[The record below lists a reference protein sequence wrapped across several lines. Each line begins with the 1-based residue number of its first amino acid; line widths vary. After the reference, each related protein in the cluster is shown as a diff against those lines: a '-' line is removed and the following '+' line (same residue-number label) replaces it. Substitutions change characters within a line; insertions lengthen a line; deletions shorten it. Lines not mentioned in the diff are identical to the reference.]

1 MPDSSIPNL
10 DRIDRA
16 ILAELSHNARISM
29 TELGQ
34 KVGLSKTPVAAR
46 VRRLEADGVIT
57 GYSAELSAKK
67 LGMDH
72 VAFLE
77 VRLSDTRED
86 TLAAFN
92 AAVRQ
97 IVEVEECH
105 LIAGGFDYLVK
116 VRTRDIAEYRRV
128 LSESISRL
136 PHVAS
141 TSTFVSMESV
151 RDRGVAQV

>member
-1 MPDSSIPNL
+1 MTDAPAL

-16 ILAELSHNARISM
+16 ILAELTRNARISM
-29 TELGQ
+29 VDLGQ
-34 KVGLSKTPVAAR
+34 KVGLSKTPVTAR
-46 VRRLEADGVIT
+46 VRRLETEGVIS
-57 GYSAELSAKK
+57 GYSAQLSARR
-67 LGMDH
+67 LGLDH
-72 VAFLE
+72 VAFME
-77 VRLSDTRED
+77 VRLSDTRERA
-86 TLAAFN
+86 LQAFN

-97 IVEVEECH
+97 ILEVEECH

-116 VRTRDIAEYRRV
+116 VRTRDIGDFRRV

-151 RDRGVAQV
+151 RDRGVTQI